1 MHPFCTNFFFFFF
14 LEGCG
19 LAEWAA
25 PVRVTRDGDCRLAT
39 SGPLTAH
46 STRLMG
52 TPSSVFRP
60 LRIVHMAGLYW
71 KICGGV
77 GWRGWVWAWAVKLDQ
92 MTTQLGWNVECFM
105 GTVAAVSL
113 SIEGH

>member
-1 MHPFCTNFFFFFF
+1 
-14 LEGCG
+14 
-19 LAEWAA
+19 
-25 PVRVTRDGDCRLAT
+25 
-39 SGPLTAH
+39 
-46 STRLMG
+46 
-52 TPSSVFRP
+52 
-60 LRIVHMAGLYW
+60 MAGLYW

-92 MTTQLGWNVECFM
+92 MTIQLGWNVECFM